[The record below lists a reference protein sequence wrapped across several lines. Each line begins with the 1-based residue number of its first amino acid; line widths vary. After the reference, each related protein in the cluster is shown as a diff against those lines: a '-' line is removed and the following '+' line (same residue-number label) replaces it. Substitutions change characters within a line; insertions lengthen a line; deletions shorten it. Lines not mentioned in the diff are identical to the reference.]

1 MWATTSTNVRSRR
14 QVLSLGLAAAAL
26 AACTPKA
33 PKGQVHRIV
42 IANMAFGAV
51 PPALAVGDTIEWVN
65 QDIFQH
71 TATARDGQFD
81 VDLKPKTNGQTV
93 LNKAGAIEVYCRYHP
108 GMKLQLNVSG

>member
-65 QDIFQH
+65 QDIFEH
-71 TATARDGQFD
+71 TATARDGAFD
-81 VDLKPKTNGQTV
+81 VDLKPHDRAHTKVRRTS
-93 LNKAGAIEVYCRYHP
+93 EVYCRFHP
-108 GMKLQLNVSG
+108 GMTLTLAVAP